1 MGADPAD
8 FRVGNECELGRL
20 TVHVEAGSGVLSPHN
35 PSVVNLAFE
44 VLLSEPFCITI
55 ALVKAMVL
63 SIGKGNPRTPLLRN
77 DFRSETLGLG
87 SHFGK
92 TVSHLSFKTLLQQS

>member
-1 MGADPAD
+1 M
-8 FRVGNECELGRL
+8 GNECELGRL
-20 TVHVEAGSGVLSPHN
+20 TVHVEAGSRVLSPHS

-92 TVSHLSFKTLLQQS
+92 TVSHMSFKTLLQQS